1 MSVLVIQLPAR
12 ERLGAR
18 ASGAE
23 SLPSMR
29 LPSAWSFA
37 FSSDGRSVSQSG
49 VSPTALLPKADQVV
63 LALAEADVSWHRLAI
78 PKAPAARLRAALL
91 GVMEDSL
98 LEDDE
103 ALHFAL
109 APGAVPG
116 QSGWVA
122 VTHKPWLA
130 QALGSL
136 EAGGLSIERVVCA
149 NVPDDTARGH
159 FFLAEDAESGA
170 GPDAVLHLA
179 LSRADGATCLR
190 LAGGLARALQPA
202 DISAARFTSTPAAA
216 TAAEHWLGAPVAVMT
231 DAERALEG
239 ARDAKGN
246 AALGGLNLRQFDL
259 TARHRG
265 TRALRDIGKRFLSR
279 EWRPVRWGLAA
290 MLVLNLVGLNVHAW
304 QQRQALS
311 AKRMAMNDLLKS
323 AHPGVRAVLDAP
335 LQMQRETERLR
346 TAAGRAGDSDIEA
359 LMGAAA
365 SAWPDG
371 VGPAQ
376 TLRFENNRLTLTAP
390 GFADPQMLQFRDRL
404 RGLGFAVELTEGRM
418 VISRAASTVGTA
430 AAASTT
436 GSPT

>member
-23 SLPSMR
+23 SLPSTR
-29 LPSAWSFA
+29 LPNAWSFA
-37 FSSDGRSVSQSG
+37 FSSDGRNVSQSG
-49 VSPTALLPKADQVV
+49 ISPTALLPKADQVV
-63 LALAEADVSWHRLAI
+63 LALAEADVSWHRVAI

-116 QSGWVA
+116 QNGWVA

-130 QALGSL
+130 SALAGL
-136 EAGGLSIERVVCA
+136 EASGLSIERVVCA
-149 NVPDDTARGH
+149 NVPGDTARGH
-159 FFLAEDAESGA
+159 FFLAEEGESGA
-170 GPDAVLHLA
+170 RPDAVLHLA

-231 DAERALEG
+231 EAERSLEG

-290 MLVLNLVGLNVHAW
+290 LLALNVVGLNVYAW
-304 QQRQALS
+304 QQRQAIG
-311 AKRMAMNDLLKS
+311 AKRMAMNELLKS
-323 AHPGVRAVLDAP
+323 AHPGVRSVLDAP

-390 GFADPQMLQFRDRL
+390 GFAEPQMAQFRDRL
-404 RGLGFAVELTEGRM
+404 RGLGFAVELSEGRM
-418 VISRAASTVGTA
+418 IISRATSA
-430 AAASTT
+430 AGA
-436 GSPT
+436 PT